1 MAGADTAGFL
11 VVPLLWR
18 CGWMFV
24 TESAVLAP
32 AACTRSAESLA
43 ETDPCV
49 LRAEDRRQKTRRQSM
64 KVRSIAQRL
73 SIQDNGQLRNDR
85 SPSTIWYK
93 YSSTFTVDN
102 SSCPILA
109 SSRRPDSSTASQPVP
124 SASARSGSPRIVRCL
139 WVPVLCLIS
148 P

>member
-1 MAGADTAGFL
+1 MLILLVFWWCLCFGAAAGCLLQSRLFW
-11 VVPLLWR
+11 PLQHAL
-18 CGWMFV
+18 GV
-24 TESAVLAP
+24 Q
-32 AACTRSAESLA
+32 SLA